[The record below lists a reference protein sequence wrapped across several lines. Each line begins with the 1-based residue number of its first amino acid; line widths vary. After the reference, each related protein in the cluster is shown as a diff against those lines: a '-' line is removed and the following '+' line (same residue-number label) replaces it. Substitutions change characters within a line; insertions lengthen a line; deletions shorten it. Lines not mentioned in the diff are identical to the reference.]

1 MAEIVKPD
9 TLFPKIVAVY
19 AVVMIIGG
27 AYMTY
32 KPYRAPVAAEVTV
45 APMVAEPVK

>member
-1 MAEIVKPD
+1 MAEAIKPD

-19 AVVMIIGG
+19 GIIMIIGG

-32 KPYRAPVAAEVTV
+32 KPYRAPVAETVTI
-45 APMVAEPVK
+45 APAATAPIK